1 MNHEL
6 YLELVRYARVLLR
19 RKRLLVLMILL
30 VMTLGVAL
38 SYLLPKKYEAESTVF
53 IEQSVISDLVK
64 GIAISPSM
72 DAKISLLTVSMLSR
86 ETLIKVLRILDKDLH
101 LDSDAQREA
110 YLESLRKRISIKL
123 DEKRGV
129 FFISFVDSDPQ
140 FARDLVNTITQVYI
154 ESNTASKRDESLEAT
169 RFLAD
174 QIESFKKRID
184 AVDEEIN
191 AYKAEH
197 GMQLAVDETMIR
209 FEIAEAEKK
218 LEAIRARRFELET
231 QERLLPSG
239 GGGRGGALVD
249 MERQLAALRTS
260 YTENHPRIVRLK
272 GEIAALR
279 DNPQA
284 PAGGGGASALTR
296 GLLKAE
302 LEANKA
308 QEKAQL
314 QAIEEKRQLLREIP
328 TIRTSLNELLRKKD
342 NETQIYSQLV
352 TRYGQSEV
360 SKQME
365 MENKSMNFR
374 IVDPAV
380 LPEKPVSPNRP
391 LVMIGSLFVGIG
403 SGMAVI
409 ILPYILGGA
418 VNTVADLRALNLRVL
433 AVVQVIP
440 KPEEEKV
447 RKKGDRFFL
456 AGAAAYFSLLLF
468 ICALEFMDTPYM
480 ERLFD
485 GVMGFWL

>member
-6 YLELVRYARVLLR
+6 YLELDRYARLLLR
-19 RKRLLVLMILL
+19 RKRLLVLATLL
-30 VMTLGVAL
+30 VITVGVLA
-38 SYLLPKKYEAESTVF
+38 SYVLPKKYEAESTVF

-64 GIAISPSM
+64 GIAITPSM
-72 DAKISLLTVSMLSR
+72 DAKIRVLSLSMLSR
-86 ETLIKVLRILDKDLH
+86 ETLTKVLRILDKDVQLT
-101 LDSDAQREA
+101 SDAQREA
-110 YLESLRKRISIKL
+110 YLEALRKRIDIKL

-129 FFISFVDSDPQ
+129 FFISFTDSDPR

-184 AVDEEIN
+184 AVEDEIN

-197 GMQLAVDETMIR
+197 GMQLAVDDTMVR

-218 LEAIRARRFELET
+218 LESIRARRFELET
-231 QERLLPSG
+231 HERLMPSG
-239 GGGRGGALVD
+239 GGQGSALAD
-249 MERQLAALRTS
+249 MRRQLAGLLTT
-260 YTENHPRIVRLK
+260 YTENHPKVVRLR

-279 DNPQA
+279 ANPQA
-284 PAGGGGASALTR
+284 PVGNGAAAMTR
-296 GLLKAE
+296 GMIMAE
-302 LEANKA
+302 LEANKV
-308 QEKAQL
+308 QEEAQL
-314 QAIEEKRQLLREIP
+314 KAIEDKRQLLREIP
-328 TIRTSLNELLRKKD
+328 AIRTGLNELLRKKE

-365 MENKSMNFR
+365 MENKSMTFR

-391 LVMIGSLFVGIG
+391 LLMIGSLVVGLG
-403 SGMAVI
+403 AGMALI
-409 ILPYILGGA
+409 ILPYMMGGA
-418 VNTVADLRALNLRVL
+418 VNSTSDLRSLNLRVL

-440 KPEEEKV
+440 KPEEEKA
-447 RKKGDRFFL
+447 RKKEDRLFL
-456 AGAAAYFSLLLF
+456 AGAAAYLSLLVF
-468 ICALEFMDTPYM
+468 VFTLEFMDAPFM

-485 GVMGFWL
+485 GVRGFWL